1 MFSTT
6 FMLCTSLNYWSFFKL
21 VACCPSCHG
30 RALSLGQLTRCI
42 SATSRG

>member
-1 MFSTT
+1 
-6 FMLCTSLNYWSFFKL
+6 

-30 RALSLGQLTRCI
+30 GALSLGQLARCI

>member
-1 MFSTT
+1 
-6 FMLCTSLNYWSFFKL
+6 